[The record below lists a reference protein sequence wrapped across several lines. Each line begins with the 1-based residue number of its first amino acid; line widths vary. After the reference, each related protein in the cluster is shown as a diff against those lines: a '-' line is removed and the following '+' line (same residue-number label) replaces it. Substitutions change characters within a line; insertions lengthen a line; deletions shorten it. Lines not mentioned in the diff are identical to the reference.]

1 MRLSNHIRFELRV
14 PHPILFLCGSQ
25 RSSASSAISV
35 FNAEVAEI
43 RRGSQRSLIFRFTT
57 VLVWFLV
64 TLVAVNAQTPSPE
77 PTPKAPPTSGI
88 SLAPA
93 RFELEMQPG
102 SETTV
107 VVNLDYHTT
116 GENKQPV
123 RIVASLNDWTIDRNG
138 QVRFEKANTLPDSA
152 SSWLIHSPAET
163 MVVPNTLHAIRVTI
177 AVPKDAIP
185 GDHLTALIVEQRPD
199 SIKLNENRRQVVV
212 RYRMGAVFYIKVPQL
227 RRQGSL
233 ESLRAEST
241 GDQVTVT
248 PLLKNAGN
256 SVIRPLT
263 SVKITDGS
271 GVALAE
277 LPQKESIPLLGGAE
291 LMEPVVIEKRLAPGT
306 YNVKYRVDFQD
317 GTRPTEGITELVVR
331 ERQMGQPAPN

>member
-1 MRLSNHIRFELRV
+1 MH
-14 PHPILFLCGSQ
+14 
-25 RSSASSAISV
+25 SSKNIYQLASTLA
-35 FNAEVAEI
+35 
-43 RRGSQRSLIFRFTT
+43 
-57 VLVWFLV
+57 WFLV
-64 TLVAVNAQTPSPE
+64 MLVCVNAQTPE
-77 PTPKAPPTSGI
+77 PSPKAAPTSGI

-116 GENKQPV
+116 AESSQPV
-123 RIVASLNDWTIDRNG
+123 RIVASLNDWTIDRDG
-138 QVRFEKANTLPDSA
+138 QVRFEKANSLPNSA

-163 MVVPNTLHAIRVTI
+163 LVTPGNLHAIRVTVT
-177 AVPKDAIP
+177 VPKDATP

-199 SIKLNENRRQVVV
+199 TLKLNENRRQVVI
-212 RYRMGAVFYIKVPQL
+212 RYRMAAVFYIKVPQL

-233 ESLRAEST
+233 ESLRAESSD
-241 GDQVTVT
+241 GQVTVT

-263 SVKITDGS
+263 SLRIMDSS
-271 GVALAE
+271 GVAVAE
-277 LPQKESIPLLGGAE
+277 LAQKESLPLLGGAE
-291 LMEPVVIEKRLAPGT
+291 LIEPLVIEKSLAPGT

-317 GTRPTEGITELVVR
+317 GSRPTEGITELVVK
-331 ERQMGQPAPN
+331 EAAIVSAASNVLNEKSKP

>member
-1 MRLSNHIRFELRV
+1 MRLSNNIYRF
-14 PHPILFLCGSQ
+14 
-25 RSSASSAISV
+25 A
-35 FNAEVAEI
+35 
-43 RRGSQRSLIFRFTT
+43 T
-57 VLVWFLV
+57 VLVCVFVALV
-64 TLVAVNAQTPSPE
+64 SVSAQSPAPE
-77 PTPKAPPTSGI
+77 PAPKAPPTSGI

-93 RFELEMQPG
+93 RFEIEMQPG

-116 GENKQPV
+116 ADKSQPV
-123 RIVASLNDWTIDRNG
+123 RIVASLNDWTIDRDG
-138 QVRFEKANTLPDSA
+138 QVRFEKANTLPNSA

-163 MVVPNTLHAIRVTI
+163 MVVPGNLHAIRVTI
-177 AVPKDAIP
+177 AVPKDATP
-185 GDHLTALIVEQRPD
+185 GDHLTSLIVEQRPD
-199 SIKLNENRRQVVV
+199 SIKTNENRRQVVI
-212 RYRMGAVFYIKVPQL
+212 RYRMAAVFYIKIPQL
-227 RRQGSL
+227 SRQGSL

-263 SVKITDGS
+263 SVKITDSS
-271 GVALAE
+271 GVSIAE
-277 LPQKESIPLLGGAE
+277 QPQKESLPLLGGSE
-291 LMEPVVIEKRLAPGT
+291 LIEPIVIERRLAPGT

-331 ERQMGQPAPN
+331 ERQVGQPIGN